1 MLKPVWGSQGVLSP
15 ISLALERNGAVGDIQ
30 AFAPGRRVPFSRA
43 ILRLRSGTDQN
54 AQKQPCFD
62 NHLYKPKLIQ
72 NKYRGRVGQGVSPSA
87 SHGTV
92 LESLNS
98 YGSYCPYRPISQ
110 SVPMHK

>member
-1 MLKPVWGSQGVLSP
+1 MEFLIDFRSFFKSGLNTAFHTPPDRSYRT
-15 ISLALERNGAVGDIQ
+15 ARNYRGG
-30 AFAPGRRVPFSRA
+30 
-43 ILRLRSGTDQN
+43 
-54 AQKQPCFD
+54 
-62 NHLYKPKLIQ
+62 
-72 NKYRGRVGQGVSPSA
+72 RGRVGQGISPSA